1 MAYQS
6 RAGSKRVQML
16 LGANATKPQPE
27 KQPQVLTT
35 RIPLPVVKI
44 ESFQREL
51 QALQPKAKVENKQAL
66 FDLFERPPKAMLDQR
81 NTDIAGKEILHK
93 IPPQEKR
100 YSFAEKIPQPDRVSE
115 SQHKQTV
122 VVEDQN
128 NPLKSE
134 RTQNY
139 ITEKLLEHRQNL
151 IDTYGSSK
159 VPTPVLSVIKP
170 MMLSSDDQDITEQ
183 EELPD
188 SKPFDIKDQFMNYY
202 DGSAKPSNEPYVL
215 ASINRDR

>member
-1 MAYQS
+1 M
-6 RAGSKRVQML
+6 
-16 LGANATKPQPE
+16 
-27 KQPQVLTT
+27 
-35 RIPLPVVKI
+35 
-44 ESFQREL
+44 ESL
-51 QALQPKAKVENKQAL
+51 
-66 FDLFERPPKAMLDQR
+66 
-81 NTDIAGKEILHK
+81 
-93 IPPQEKR
+93 
-100 YSFAEKIPQPDRVSE
+100 
-115 SQHKQTV
+115 HKQTV

-188 SKPFDIKDQFMNYY
+188 SKPFDIKD
-202 DGSAKPSNEPYVL
+202 
-215 ASINRDR
+215 